1 MLDCCAAYG
10 FLYLTPL
17 ELAFMLFVGHFLGD
31 FALQSEYMSTHKS
44 PEVSK
49 DWYIVMTA
57 HCAIHSMI
65 VFVLTG
71 QISFAIFEFV
81 AHFAID
87 YEKSKGRISYLTD
100 QFVHVLTKAVI
111 FVGLI
116 YS

>member
-31 FALQSEYMSTHKS
+31 FSLQSEYMSTHKS
-44 PEVSK
+44 PAVSK

-57 HCAIHSMI
+57 HCAVHAMI

-71 QISFAIFEFV
+71 RLVFAIAEFV
-81 AHFAID
+81 VHFATD
-87 YEKSKGRISYLTD
+87 YVKCKRLD
-100 QFVHVLTKAVI
+100 
-111 FVGLI
+111 
-116 YS
+116 